1 MLGNPGATN
10 RDSAMSSGE
19 RYFQLGESFFKSGRA
34 SGNLFLP
41 TGNSVAFLHEVVFFI
56 NQPSCLARTTGKW
69 SHGEF
74 QKKKIQRSRN
84 KLLESNTLISIFS
97 ADLSKVYHKLLKLM
111 HAISTLLR
119 CKRIFERSILIVASR
134 ISNSLSK
141 TQNLAH
147 VQKRDCVP

>member
-1 MLGNPGATN
+1 MLLTGTVRCLRAS
-10 RDSAMSSGE
+10 DIFSWEKVSSRAKE
-19 RYFQLGESFFKSGRA
+19 PLGTCSYRRVTLSPSYTKWFSSSINLVVWPVQREDGPMESFR
-34 SGNLFLP
+34 
-41 TGNSVAFLHEVVFFI
+41 
-56 NQPSCLARTTGKW
+56 
-69 SHGEF
+69 
-74 QKKKIQRSRN
+74 KKKIQRSRN

-141 TQNLAH
+141 NQNLAH
-147 VQKRDCVP
+147 AQKRDCVP